1 MRTETRRHSMGIHKR
16 SIATVAVFFAC
27 VALASALSGQIMAV
41 SGKVEY
47 QDGKGSWKP
56 LKTGDTINSGYVIST
71 GFKSETTI
79 KLGESI
85 LTVKPLTR
93 MTLSQLVEREDIVDT
108 ELYLDEVGNVRAE
121 VKSLNNKKNGF
132 TVKSPIATASCA
144 ELYSRW
150 ENRLI
155 VRKEPSSAS
164 TRPSKTPSQAGAEM
178 SLSETSLGSQL
189 ATLIQKMEPIKLT
202 SVPSTETTSPIMIV
216 APVTVG
222 VIQKALNNDTSLVL
236 TIN

>member
-1 MRTETRRHSMGIHKR
+1 MGIHKR
-16 SIATVAVFFAC
+16 SIAIVAIFFAC

-93 MTLSQLVEREDIVDT
+93 MTLSQLVEREDTVDT
-108 ELYLDEVGNVRAE
+108 ELYLEVGNVRAE

-132 TVKSPIATASCA
+132 TVKSPIATASVRGTVF
-144 ELYSRW
+144 EMGD
-150 ENRLI
+150 RLI
-155 VRKEPSSAS
+155 VREGAVVCVNAAGQK
-164 TRPSKTPSQAGAEM
+164 RLGQAGAEM
-178 SLSETSLGSQL
+178 SLTETSLGSQL
-189 ATLIQKMEPIKLT
+189 TTLIQKMEPIKLT
-202 SVPSTETTSPIMIV
+202 SVPSTETSSPIMIV